1 MELFIKK
8 LMDAA
13 QKAGIEAC
21 EAYIVERDS
30 FSAMVAEGEVTE
42 YKSNA
47 TKGLGFRGM
56 KDGKMGYS
64 STEAFDDEA
73 VSQLVSGVLESAE
86 LNEDTDPVFFYQ
98 ENEKA
103 PELSLCS
110 EELQSVSPET
120 KIEHVKKLEEKIKG
134 YDSRIVKAARNVIQT
149 GRHTIRIVNSYGMDR
164 SFTEDMCIMYGMA
177 MAKDGE
183 SVSTGFYG
191 DGGRS
196 FGKIDV
202 EKIGAEAGRRAIA
215 GLNASQIPTGKYR
228 VIFSNEAMSDLLQ
241 TFCGIISAE
250 NAQKGLSLF
259 KGRLGEKVAAECV
272 TLIDD
277 PLLLDGLEARP
288 FDAEGVPSK
297 VHTVIE
303 NGVFKTFLHNLKTA
317 AKDGVSTT
325 GNASKAGYASSVHV
339 APSNLYLKPGARN
352 PEELLCTIGEGVVIT
367 EVSGLH
373 AGANP
378 VSGDFSLL
386 SKGYT
391 FCCGKPEKR
400 VEQITV
406 AGNFYELL
414 SGIRELAN
422 DLVFPLG
429 GIGSPSVDAGKLTI
443 SGC

>member
-1 MELFIKK
+1 MELFLKK
-8 LMDAA
+8 LMTAA
-13 QKAGIEAC
+13 QNAGIEAC

-30 FSAMVAEGEVTE
+30 FSAMVNEGEVTE

-47 TKGLGFRGM
+47 TRGLGFRGL
-56 KDGKMGYS
+56 KNGKMGYS

-73 VSQLVSGVLESAE
+73 VHQLVSGVVESAE
-86 LNEDTDPVFFYQ
+86 LSEDTDPVFFYTG
-98 ENEKA
+98 NEPA
-103 PELSLCS
+103 LELNLCS
-110 EELQSVSPET
+110 EELGSITPEV
-120 KIEHVKKLEEKIKG
+120 KIKCVKALETKIKG
-134 YDSRIVKAARNVIQT
+134 YEERIAKAARNAIQT

-177 MAKDGE
+177 MTKDGE
-183 SVSTGFYG
+183 SVATGFYG

-196 FGKIDV
+196 FDRIDA
-202 EKIGAEAGRRAIA
+202 EKIGSEVARRAVS
-215 GLNASQIPTGKYR
+215 GLNAVQIPSGQYR
-228 VIFSNEAMSDLLQ
+228 VVFAREAMADLLE

-250 NAQKGLSLF
+250 SAQKGLSLL
-259 KGRLGEKVAAECV
+259 KGRIGEKVASECV

-297 VHTVIE
+297 EHTVIE
-303 NGVFKTFLHNLKTA
+303 NGIFKTFLHKLKTA
-317 AKDGVSTT
+317 HKDGVETT
-325 GNASKAGYASSVHV
+325 GNASKAGYASAVHV
-339 APSNLYLKPGARN
+339 APSNLYFTPGRRTMNEMLAS
-352 PEELLCTIGEGVVIT
+352 IGEGVVIT

-391 FCCGKPEKR
+391 FCSGKREKT

-414 SGIRELAN
+414 ANIREFSSEL
-422 DLVFPLG
+422 LFPLG
-429 GIGSPSVDAGKLTI
+429 GIGSADADAGELSI

>member
-1 MELFIKK
+1 MNLFLKK

-13 QKAGIEAC
+13 QNAGITAC
-21 EAYIVERDS
+21 EAFIVQRDS
-30 FSAMVAEGEVTE
+30 FSAMVTEGEVTE

-47 TKGLGFRGM
+47 TRGLGFRGL

-73 VSQLVSGVLESAE
+73 VAQLVSGVVESAE
-86 LNEDTDPVFFYQ
+86 LSEDTDPAFFYS
-98 ENEKA
+98 ENEEA
-103 PELSLCS
+103 PQLDLCS
-110 EELQSVSPET
+110 DELKEVTPER
-120 KIEHVKKLEEKIKG
+120 KIECVKLLEKQIRE
-134 YDSRIVKAARNVIQT
+134 YDERIVKAARNVIQT

-177 MAKDGE
+177 MAKEGE
-183 SVSTGFYG
+183 SVATGFYG

-196 FGKIDV
+196 FSALDAA
-202 EKIGAEAGRRAIA
+202 KIGAEAGRRAVT
-215 GLNASQIPTGKYR
+215 GLNASQVPSGQYR
-228 VIFSNEAMSDLLQ
+228 IVFSNEAMADLLQ

-250 NAQKGLSLF
+250 NAQKGLSLL
-259 KGRLGEKVAAECV
+259 KGKLGEKVAADCV

-303 NGVFKTFLHNLKTA
+303 NGVFRTFLHNLKTA
-317 AKDGVSTT
+317 HKDNVETT
-325 GNASKAGYASSVHV
+325 GNASKSGYASAVHV
-339 APSNLYLKPGARN
+339 APSNLYFKAGTRTLD
-352 PEELLCTIGEGVVIT
+352 EMLHSIGEGIVIT

-391 FCCGKPEKR
+391 FVNGKR
-400 VEQITV
+400 DQTVEQITV

-414 SGIRELAN
+414 SNMREFSSNL
-422 DLVFPLG
+422 LFPLG
-429 GIGSPSVDAGKLTI
+429 GIGSPDADVGELSI
-443 SGC
+443 SGR

>member
-1 MELFIKK
+1 MELFLKK

-13 QKAGIEAC
+13 QKAGIDAC

-30 FSAMVAEGEVTE
+30 FSAMVTEGEVTE

-47 TKGLGFRGM
+47 TRGLGFRGL

-73 VSQLVSGVLESAE
+73 VGQLVTGVVESAE
-86 LNEDTDPVFFYQ
+86 LSEDMDPAFFYTGS
-98 ENEKA
+98 EPA
-103 PELSLCS
+103 PALSLCS
-110 EELQSVSPET
+110 EEFRQITPEA
-120 KIEHVKKLEEKIKG
+120 KIECVKALEKQIKG
-134 YDSRIVKAARNVIQT
+134 YDKRIAKAARNAIQT

-183 SVSTGFYG
+183 AVSTGFYG
-191 DGGRS
+191 DGGRNFS
-196 FGKIDV
+196 LLDAK
-202 EKIGAEAGRRAIA
+202 KIGQEAGRRAVA
-215 GLNASQIPTGKYR
+215 GLNASQIPSGQYR
-228 VIFSNEAMSDLLQ
+228 IVFANEAMADLLQ
-241 TFCGIISAE
+241 TFSGIISAE

-259 KGRLGEKVAAECV
+259 RGRIGEKTAADCV

-297 VHTVIE
+297 AHTVIE

-317 AKDGVSTT
+317 HKDGVEST
-325 GNASKAGYASSVHV
+325 GNASKAGYASAVHV
-339 APSNLYLKPGARN
+339 APSNLYFKPGARTLD
-352 PEELLCTIGEGVVIT
+352 EMLASIGEGIVIT

-386 SKGYT
+386 SKGYVFT
-391 FCCGKPEKR
+391 NGKR
-400 VEQITV
+400 GQAVEQITV
-406 AGNFYELL
+406 AGNFYDLLSHMREFSSELL
-414 SGIRELAN
+414 
-422 DLVFPLG
+422 FPLG
-429 GIGSPSVDAGKLTI
+429 GIGSPDADVGELSV